1 MKTYTANN
9 DSKQANKINWEWCK
23 EFGANFIGGNA
34 YDYAVIVRKNGERL
48 MCSDAETWEENTK
61 GLRMASVAYVVMWCA
76 YEYTDT
82 QREEAKANGERLTRG
97 CSSVVDFTANECGY
111 AEFLEEV
118 TANSSNTECEYYNG
132 TTGAVEKCNGI
143 ADTVAEDYAQKT
155 GESEQYKQ
163 FAEAQKLN
171 STATM
176 KAARKA
182 ERLCHKYAETLSA
195 EDKGAWL
202 EAIEE
207 RQRLEEI
214 ESRYNEQWNEI
225 HEAWNARHMPA
236 LEAFVARQEAREAE
250 QTTDTPAEAVETAT
264 EGENDNEQD
273 NTPQSDRNAATAELF
288 AVSLEVV
295 ECLRDIETLTE
306 EEAAEKYPADLLRQA
321 EELGERETTEEDT
334 DPDFNRYRPT
344 PRTPE
349 VVDVLTFRNGSDSSE
364 IVTIKLYDNGRT
376 YCENT
381 DTTAV
386 MTLDEWENMRHV
398 LYDLMG
404 WGVTEGAK

>member
-1 MKTYTANN
+1 MKTYNDNFKNN
-9 DSKQANKINWEWCK
+9 NKSNWEWCK

-34 YDYAVIVRKNGERL
+34 YDYAVIIRKNGERL
-48 MCSDAETWEENTK
+48 MCSDADTWEENTK

-97 CSSVVDFTANECGY
+97 CSSVVDFTNNEQGY

-195 EDKGAWL
+195 EDKAAWL

-225 HEAWNARHMPA
+225 HDAWNARHMPA

-264 EGENDNEQD
+264 EGENEPQTT

-295 ECLRDIETLTE
+295 ECLRDIETLTP
-306 EEAAEKYPADLLRQA
+306 EEAADKYPAGLLAQA
-321 EELGERETTEEDT
+321 EQLGQLEEWAELSNPQFDRD
-334 DPDFNRYRPT
+334 RPT
-344 PRTPE
+344 GTRAEMVETLQRFNP
-349 VVDVLTFRNGSDSSE
+349 
-364 IVTIKLYDNGRT
+364 
-376 YCENT
+376 
-381 DTTAV
+381 DTMARAAV
-386 MTLDEWENMRHV
+386 
-398 LYDLMG
+398 
-404 WGVTEGAK
+404 